1 MTIEEPRTL
10 QAVILAAGYGRR
22 MSPLSDECHKAL
34 LSVGGTTILGRIMD
48 SLDAV
53 GIDRVTV
60 VTGYRADEVEGF
72 VRQRY
77 PSFDLRF
84 VNNDRYRDTNN
95 IVSLFLA
102 LDGLELDADVVL
114 IECDLLFEPSLL
126 RQLIESPW
134 PNVAL
139 LDHYRTGMDGTVVS
153 VRDGYVSSVYTTDV
167 QGADFSYE
175 GKFKT
180 LNIYRFD
187 KEFCRTT
194 LRPLLGTY
202 SQHVDPSV
210 YYEVVLAMLSNVPA
224 HRIRAEV
231 VAGERW
237 TEVDDPN
244 DLTVASFHFE
254 PERRAEILDGAFG
267 GHWNFDVLDFSFMRN
282 AYFPTGAMLA
292 AMRHALPELV
302 SNYGSAQQVLN
313 TKLSYVLHCD
323 PSHVQVLHGATQA
336 FPILGRMLSTT
347 RAAVP
352 NPTFGEYGRVF
363 PEAEHYEDR
372 PGVDWSVVE
381 DLAKRNSVCVIVNP
395 NTPTGTLLPSR
406 AIWSLAEQFS
416 ETVFWVD
423 ESFLAFSGEPSLL
436 TLLEREPLDNIIVL
450 TSLSKCLGTPG
461 LRLGHLYSTNHE
473 LIESVGAE
481 LPVWNL
487 SAPAEFLL
495 ELLVKF
501 GSAYAEA
508 IERTRRDTELLASQL
523 ADVAIVEQVHPSGG
537 DFVLMRLRGET
548 WTAAATRRWLLEH
561 HRIEVKDVTGRF
573 SDRAPRLRIATR
585 IPEENALL
593 IEALMKVRPG
603 QLQSTA

>member
-1 MTIEEPRTL
+1 MTTEQSSSL

-48 SLDAV
+48 SLAVV
-53 GIDRVTV
+53 GIDRVSV
-60 VTGYRADEVEGF
+60 VTGYRADEVEQF
-72 VRQRY
+72 LRQGY
-77 PSFDLRF
+77 PSFDLSF
-84 VNNDRYRDTNN
+84 VKNDRYRETNN

-102 LDGLELDADVVL
+102 LDHVEFDADVIL

-126 RQLIESPW
+126 SQLVETSW

-139 LDHYRTGMDGTVVS
+139 VDHYRTGMDGTVVS
-153 VRDGYVSSVYTTDV
+153 IRDGYVSRVYTSDA

-175 GKFKT
+175 GKYKT

-187 KEFCRTT
+187 REFCRKT
-194 LRPLLGTY
+194 LHPLLGTY

-244 DLTVASFHFE
+244 DLAVASFQFE
-254 PERRAEILDGAFG
+254 PEHRSEILDRAFG

-302 SNYGSAQQVLN
+302 SSYGSAQQVLN

-336 FPILGRMLSTT
+336 FPILRRILPST

-352 NPTFGEYGRVF
+352 SPTFGEYKRLF
-363 PEAEHYEDR
+363 PEAEYYEDR
-372 PGVDWSVVE
+372 PGVDWNVLE

-406 AIWSLAEQFS
+406 EIRSLAERLP
-416 ETVFWVD
+416 ETVFLVD
-423 ESFLAFSGEPSLL
+423 ESFLAFSGETSLL
-436 TLLEREPLDNIIVL
+436 RLLEFDPLDNVMVL

-461 LRLGHLYSTNHE
+461 LRLGHLFSTNQE
-473 LIESVGAE
+473 LMRSVEAE

-487 SAPAEFLL
+487 SSPAEFLL
-495 ELLVKF
+495 ELLVKS

-508 IERTRRDTELLASQL
+508 VERTRQDTELLASQL
-523 ADVAIVEQVHPSGG
+523 RDLPIVEKVHPSGG
-537 DFVLMRLRGET
+537 DFLLVELQGDAP
-548 WTAAATRRWLLEH
+548 AARATRRWLLEH

-573 SDRAPRLRIATR
+573 SDGAPRLRIATR
-585 IPEENALL
+585 VPEENAILVD
-593 IEALMKVRPG
+593 ALTKLPLR
-603 QLQSTA
+603 QLQSM